1 MEQESGLGLST
12 EQVPQS
18 REQRLVLPANSLSIP
33 STARYGGPGWHQE
46 SDLKG
51 LTGSMAMYL
60 DSLGTDLQD
69 SIRKDLSTPPDSQES
84 PSHMLFKL
92 QKLGAPP
99 TQSLGP
105 VN

>member
-1 MEQESGLGLST
+1 MEQESGLGLPT

-18 REQRLVLPANSLSIP
+18 REQRHVLPANSLSIS
-33 STARYGGPGWHQE
+33 STARNGGPGWHQG

-51 LTGSMAMYL
+51 LTGSVATYL

-69 SIRKDLSTPPDSQES
+69 AIHKDLSSPLDSQES
-84 PSHMLFKL
+84 PSHLLFKL